1 VYAPGL
7 EGVEEYE
14 EYGEMKRLFW
24 GCFGLALGVLAGGHP
39 MLADASEPVWLT
51 EEEMDGVTAGTA
63 FVSLQSIAVSA
74 LGPLQSVI
82 VADTWTQTVETIL
95 PDGGTAVTSTTISCN
110 SSCTA
115 SITSVNLANG
125 TSSTVVVPLQ

>member
-1 VYAPGL
+1 
-7 EGVEEYE
+7 
-14 EYGEMKRLFW
+14 MKRLFC
-24 GCFGLALGVLAGGHP
+24 GCLGLAFGVLAGGHP

-63 FVSLQSIAVSA
+63 PVSLQIIAVSA
-74 LGPLQSVI
+74 LDQLQSVA
-82 VADTWTQTVETIL
+82 VSALASLQSVVVTNTWTQTVETIL
-95 PDGGTAVTSTTISCN
+95 LGGTAVTSTTICN

>member
-1 VYAPGL
+1 
-7 EGVEEYE
+7 
-14 EYGEMKRLFW
+14 
-24 GCFGLALGVLAGGHP
+24 

-63 FVSLQSIAVSA
+63 IASLQNVAVSA
-74 LGPLQSVI
+74 IASLQN
-82 VADTWTQTVETIL
+82 VAGTAIASLQNVVVTDTWMQTVETIL

-115 SITSVNLANG
+115 SITSINLANG
-125 TSSTVVVPLQ
+125 TSSTFLVPLQ